1 MKQSKHEKTA
11 MGHES
16 DDARTAN
23 PTTDSRY
30 CYPQQT
36 SLSKW
41 FIQNW
46 ESLAFWSLLA
56 GTFYLLKSFFLLIFE
71 TFLITHITRRIILY
85 AVARFHIAYKFT
97 TVIVFLLFIAIL
109 ATIGTWITPKLIIES
124 NRLITDMA
132 SGGEQQ
138 IREKVNKFIHTFAVG
153 VLGDQRAQYL
163 IDSKEFTAMVEVVKT
178 ETAKGIKAALPQ
190 VLQGMLYVVRIC
202 WEILITLI
210 LAIIF
215 SFILV
220 MDWERIAVA
229 IRTLEHSRIRTF
241 FLGIAPHLI
250 AFADILGKAF
260 AAQTLIATCN
270 TILTFLGVWFFQVP
284 NIALITIIVFFCGFI
299 PILGTFLSSI
309 PIIIFGIQAGGMP
322 LALKL
327 IALVIGVHTIEAYGL
342 NPNITG
348 NVLHVH
354 PILVLIL
361 LLIGE
366 RFFGIWGMVV
376 GVPVGYY
383 IIRML
388 TRPEP
393 ETDRNG

>member
-1 MKQSKHEKTA
+1 MNSRHKSHT
-11 MGHES
+11 
-16 DDARTAN
+16 N
-23 PTTDSRY
+23 PTPETDNHLAGFAQANEAD
-30 CYPQQT
+30 CQQKRT
-36 SLSKW
+36 SLSHW
-41 FIQNW
+41 FLQNW
-46 ESLAFWSLLA
+46 ESLAFWVLLA

-85 AVARFHIAYKFT
+85 LVARFHTGYKSAT
-97 TVIVFLLFIAIL
+97 IIVFLLFITIL
-109 ATIGTWITPKLIIES
+109 AAIGTWITPKLVIES

-132 SGGEQQ
+132 GGGEQQ
-138 IREKVNKFIHTFAVG
+138 IKEKVNRFIHNFASG

-163 IDSKEFTAMVEVVKT
+163 IDSQEFVAMMEVVKT
-178 ETAKGIKAALPQ
+178 ETARAIKSALPQ
-190 VLQGMLYVVRIC
+190 VLQGMLYVVKIC

-220 MDWERIAVA
+220 IDWDRIAA
-229 IRTLEHSRIRTF
+229 TIRTLERSRIRTF
-241 FLGIAPHLI
+241 YIGTAPHLV

-260 AAQTLIATCN
+260 TAQALIATCN
-270 TILTFLGVWFFQVP
+270 TLLTFVGIWFFQVP
-284 NIALITIIVFFCGFI
+284 NIALITVIVFFCGFI
-299 PILGTFLSSI
+299 PILGVFLSSI
-309 PIIIFGIQAGGMP
+309 PIVIFGIQAGGMP

-327 IALVIGVHTIEAYGL
+327 IGLITAVHLVEAYGL

-354 PILVLIL
+354 PILVLML

-383 IIRML
+383 IIHMV

-393 ETDRNG
+393 ENDLNG

>member
-1 MKQSKHEKTA
+1 MKPPKHDATTMIQKTDAEKP
-11 MGHES
+11 GGPISEDRS
-16 DDARTAN
+16 
-23 PTTDSRY
+23 
-30 CYPQQT
+30 CLQQPT
-36 SLSKW
+36 SLSRW

-46 ESLAFWSLLA
+46 ESLAFWTLLT

-85 AVARFHIAYKFT
+85 AVGRFHIGYKFT
-97 TVIVFLLFIAIL
+97 TVIVFLMFVTIL
-109 ATIGTWITPKLIIES
+109 AAIGTWITPKLIIES

-178 ETAKGIKAALPQ
+178 ETAKGIKSALPQ

-202 WEILITLI
+202 WEILITLL

-220 MDWERIAVA
+220 MDWERIAA
-229 IRTLEHSRIRTF
+229 TIRMLENSRIRTF
-241 FLGIAPHLI
+241 YLGTAPHLM

-260 AAQTLIATCN
+260 TAQALIATCN
-270 TILTFLGVWFFQVP
+270 TILTFVGIWFFQVP

-322 LALKL
+322 LVMKL
-327 IALVIGVHTIEAYGL
+327 IALIIGVHTIEAYGL

-393 ETDRNG
+393 ETDRAR